1 MNRVLLCDLS
11 LAPQITFALAE
22 AGQAVYATGRA
33 RAPDFEA
40 FRDALNLF
48 LDAHERPALSG
59 VALATRGWE
68 QADGLHLVGVGFAL
82 DRRIMRD
89 LTGVQQISFV
99 NNFVARALAAPHLR
113 GEARQQIHGGERHAE
128 HALAVLGP
136 HYGLGMAAL
145 VSDGLGGWIALHG
158 EGGHVDMPVRDEQ
171 EWRLI
176 EAIRARDGYVM
187 RESCI
192 SMAGL
197 ANIHYALHVLSGAPS
212 PDLSAPEIITLAHG
226 GDSVARQSIAMMTL
240 WLADLASDVTLI
252 LGAGGVYL
260 SGAML
265 DLMGDLFEPE
275 LFVTR
280 FLDKGPRSAYVRNVP
295 VFRTRAPD
303 LELAGLATLFD

>member
-1 MNRVLLCDLS
+1 MSKVLLCDLS
-11 LAPQITFALAE
+11 LAPQIVFALAE
-22 AGQAVYATGRA
+22 PGQTICGTGRA
-33 RAPDFEA
+33 RAADFEA

-68 QADGLHLVGVGFAL
+68 QPDGLHLVGVGFPL
-82 DRRIMRD
+82 DRQIMRE
-89 LTGVQQISFV
+89 LTGVRQISFV
-99 NNFVARALAAPHLR
+99 NNFVARALAAPRLR
-113 GEARQQIHGGERHAE
+113 GEARQQIHGGDRHAE

-145 VSDGLGGWIALHG
+145 VGDGLGGWIALHG
-158 EGGHVDMPVRDEQ
+158 EGGHADMPVRNEQ
-171 EWRLI
+171 EWRLL
-176 EAIRARDGYVM
+176 EAIRARDGYAM

-197 ANIHYALHVLSGAPS
+197 ANIHYALHVLSGASS
-212 PDLSAPEIITLAHG
+212 PDLSAPEIITQARG
-226 GDSVARQSIAMMTL
+226 GDSAAREAIALMTL

-265 DLMGDLFEPE
+265 DLMDDLFDAD
-275 LFVTR
+275 LFLER